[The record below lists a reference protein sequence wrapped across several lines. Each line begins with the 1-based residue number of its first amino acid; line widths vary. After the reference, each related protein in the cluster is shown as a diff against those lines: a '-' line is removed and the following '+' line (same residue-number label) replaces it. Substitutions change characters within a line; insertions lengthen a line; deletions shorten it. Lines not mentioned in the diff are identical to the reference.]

1 MREKI
6 SFNGGWLFH
15 EGEIDTP
22 APAWKGPAYAQ
33 AKTEQFLAG
42 PASMYYPDQPDD
54 FGGAKKDITLE
65 RWSWQ
70 ALPHDYIVTQVP
82 DKEQN
87 NAWGFFDYHPAW
99 YRKHFTLPRE
109 DENKRIVLYFEGVA
123 DHCTVYLNGCILY
136 ENRESHTPFE
146 VDITDFVR
154 FEEDNLLAVH
164 VIPGKA
170 EGWWYGGGGIYRNV
184 WLEKTSPVA
193 VDRYGVFVAPEKA
206 DNGWRVPVQV
216 EVRNSTFASVEATV
230 CTALLSPAGEAV
242 ATCNSTVC
250 VPARSVVLTA
260 ATTTVADP
268 MLWDVD
274 DPNLYT
280 AVTTITVD
288 NVETDR
294 VETVFGFRTLGFDP
308 NEGFFLN
315 GRHLVIKGVCGHGDY
330 GLTGRAVAD
339 SVYRYKARLIKEMGA
354 NSYRCSH
361 YPQAEYW
368 MDEMDRQGILV
379 MAETRFFTSS
389 NDGIQQLRTLIKRDR
404 NHPSVFLWSIGNEER
419 YFLLEQGARIART
432 LRAEVHKLDTTRPVI
447 TANDRTPSECTVYEE
462 NDLVGV
468 NYNLQMFDML
478 HEKFPHKAILSTE
491 NCAAGTSRGW
501 YESDCG
507 ELGRISAY
515 DHDINHW
522 FRGRENTWRFF
533 RERPWIMG
541 GFQWIGFEY
550 RGEATWPRVC
560 SVSGAIDLYLLRK
573 DAFYQNQSLWSDK
586 PMIHLLPHWNYP
598 HRIGKTIK
606 VWAYTNADE
615 AELFLDGESLGRQH
629 IEQPGHGEW
638 QVVYQPGRLEAVAY
652 KDGVEIARDVQE
664 TTGRPVALQ
673 LTAENAQ
680 DVRGNGTDVLLL
692 TCRCVDDAGRV
703 VPDAAPTVQFHTAG
717 VGNVI
722 GTGSDNADHVPVNSP
737 IRKMYAGAISVAV
750 KMQNTSGTLRVTAEA
765 DGLVAGEIDLLFE

>member
-6 SFNGGWLFH
+6 HFNGGWLFH
-15 EGEIDTP
+15 EGEIETP

-42 PASMYYPDQPDD
+42 PAGMYYSDQPDD

-65 RWSWQ
+65 RWSWLS
-70 ALPHDYIVTQVP
+70 LPHDYIVTQTP

-99 YRKHFTLPRE
+99 YRKHFKLTRE
-109 DENKRIVLYFEGVA
+109 DEGKRLTLYFEGVA

-154 FEEDNLLAVH
+154 FDEDNVLAVH

-184 WLEKTSPVA
+184 WLEKTGAVA
-193 VDRYGVFVAPEKA
+193 VERYGVFVAPEKT
-206 DNGWRVPVQV
+206 DDGWQVPVQV
-216 EVRNSTFASVEATV
+216 EVRNETFDTVEAAV
-230 CTALLSPAGEAV
+230 HTALISPAGETV
-242 ATCNSTVC
+242 AECQSTVC
-250 VPARSVVLTA
+250 VVARSNALTTAVA
-260 ATTTVADP
+260 AVTSPA
-268 MLWDVD
+268 LWDID

-280 AVTTITVD
+280 AVTTVVYD
-288 NVETDR
+288 GEETDR

-315 GRHLVIKGVCGHGDY
+315 GRHVVIKGVCGHGDY
-330 GLTGRAVAD
+330 GLTGRAVPD

-354 NSYRCSH
+354 NGYRCSH

-389 NDGIQQLRTLIKRDR
+389 ADGIEQLRTLIKRDR
-404 NHPSVFLWSIGNEER
+404 NHPSVILWSIGNEEP
-419 YFLLEQGARIART
+419 YFIREEGARIART
-432 LRAEVHKLDTTRPVI
+432 LRAEVRKLDTTRPVI

-462 NDLVGV
+462 NDLIGV

-478 HEKFPHKAILSTE
+478 HEKFPNKAILSTE
-491 NCAAGTSRGW
+491 NCATGTSRGW

-515 DHDINHW
+515 DHDTNHW

-533 RERPWIMG
+533 CERPWIMG
-541 GFQWIGFEY
+541 GFQWNAFEY
-550 RGEATWPRVC
+550 RGEAVWPRVC
-560 SVSGAIDLYLLRK
+560 SVSGAIDLFLLRK
-573 DAFYQNQSLWSDK
+573 DAFWQNQALWSEK

-598 HRIGKTIK
+598 HRIGKPIK
-606 VWAYTNADE
+606 VWAYTNGEE
-615 AELFLDGESLGRQH
+615 AELFLGGESLGRQA
-629 IEQPGHGEW
+629 IDQPGHGEW
-638 QVVYQPGRLEAVAY
+638 QVPYQPGRLEVVAY
-652 KDGVEIARDVQE
+652 KDGVEIARDIRE

-673 LTAENAQ
+673 LTAENAD
-680 DVRGNGTDVLLL
+680 DVTGNGVDVLLL

-703 VPDAAPTVQFHTAG
+703 VPDASPTVQFHTAG

-722 GTGSDNADHVPVNSP
+722 GTGSDNTDHVPVNSP
-737 IRKMYAGAISVAV
+737 IRKMYAGAISVAI
-750 KMQNTSGTLRVTAEA
+750 KMQKTPGTLRVTAEA
-765 DGLVAGEIDLLFE
+765 DGLIAGEIDLIIK